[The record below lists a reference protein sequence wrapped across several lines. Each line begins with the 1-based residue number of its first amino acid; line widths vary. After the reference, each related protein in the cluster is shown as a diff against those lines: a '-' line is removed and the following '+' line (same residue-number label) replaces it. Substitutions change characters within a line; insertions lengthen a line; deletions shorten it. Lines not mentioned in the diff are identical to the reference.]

1 MRRSNVV
8 RRLHALSGVV
18 PLGAFLVEHLW
29 ATAGAMKSRAAFDAR
44 VLWLDRS
51 RAGLAFEIVFI
62 LAPLAFHALYGVV
75 LAFDKTEKEDA
86 YPYPDHRFRLLL
98 RASGIAALVFIAW
111 HMWELPIARML
122 GRIPVDGL
130 FDIASMHLSTTVR
143 GVPWRAIGYFLGL
156 FATLFHFAYGLI
168 SFSFSRK
175 PNDAMALRRST
186 FRAGA
191 FAALLFLLGGAT
203 ILSLA
208 TGWPKAHE
216 PPMPPAAKCPP

>member
-29 ATAGAMKSRAAFDAR
+29 ATAAAMKSRDAFDAR
-44 VLWLDRS
+44 VLWLDRW

-86 YPYPDHRFRLLL
+86 YPYPQNRFRFLL
-98 RASGIAALVFIAW
+98 RASGIASLAFIAW

-122 GRIPVDGL
+122 GRVPVHGL
-130 FDIASMHLSTTVR
+130 FDLASMHLSSTLR

-156 FATLFHFAYGLI
+156 FVTIFHFAYGLV
-168 SFSFSRK
+168 SFSFSRR
-175 PNDAMALRRST
+175 PDDAIALRRTT
-186 FRAGA
+186 FRVAA
-191 FAALLFLLGGAT
+191 FASLLFLVGGAT

-216 PPMPPAAKCPP
+216 APIPAAAKCPP